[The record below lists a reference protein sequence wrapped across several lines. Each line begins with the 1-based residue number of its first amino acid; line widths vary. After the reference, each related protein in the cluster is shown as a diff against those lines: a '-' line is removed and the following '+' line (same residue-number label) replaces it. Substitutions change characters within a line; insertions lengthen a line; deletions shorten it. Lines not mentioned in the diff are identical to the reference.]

1 MADVRNVERR
11 SSMTKNCTS
20 IICLPVHK
28 EGRTATAT
36 WCWFICSAISKSM
49 LSRNGPC
56 ETANSSMT
64 KNWQKKAAARNDES
78 GKRKRSRVVRDVLE
92 PDVLRGTS
100 PVLRGLRG
108 SNAPW
113 LPDRKPYG
121 WLKPAASRLHK
132 SPASWVFPIPR
143 FISGVRSWQST
154 ALKRSQGKG
163 TKPSSK
169 RENRRLKRENELLRQ
184 ERDILKKA
192 VGIFSRESR

>member
-113 LPDRKPYG
+113 LPDRKRCD
-121 WLKPAASRLHK
+121 WHKPQASRLRRLLV
-132 SPASWVFPIPR
+132 SWVFR
-143 FISGVRSWQST
+143 T
-154 ALKRSQGKG
+154 AQFMHGAR
-163 TKPSSK
+163 
-169 RENRRLKRENELLRQ
+169 N
-184 ERDILKKA
+184 
-192 VGIFSRESR
+192 